1 MGNLSGDL
9 TEPITCGGSV
19 ASVVGEIGCRCLCLA
34 PESRVVPCDRLLAMP
49 SALTKADA
57 KKFEAQLTAINHRLK
72 VAQLGLKVEQRGGR
86 LVLRGTLPPKPGST
100 KTKAYQQRIS
110 LQLPPNLAGLK
121 QAEREAKVVAAQLIT
136 ETFDW
141 DKYQIWRGRERLD
154 QETLSQQIKGYERH
168 FFQQP
173 ERQAALSSTQ
183 TTWES
188 AYQPYLR
195 KLEAMAQGSRKLALS
210 EAICLTVES
219 FPPNA
224 RARQICCTA
233 LAAFAEYL
241 ELKLPEDFKERGGN
255 YSAAQVKRRDLPTDE
270 EILAAYELI
279 PHEGWKFVFGVM
291 ATYGLRNHEV
301 FFCDYGLL
309 KVGNASDS
317 ITVLDTTKTGEHEVW
332 PFFPDWIDR
341 FDLRHVQLP
350 KVNRDLD
357 KTTLQRIGQQ
367 VTRQFKR
374 YSIPFSPYDLRHAWA
389 VRTIHFGLPD
399 TVAAK
404 MMGHSVAI
412 HTRTYHKW
420 ITRRDQQV
428 AVDAALKRNGNG

>member
-1 MGNLSGDL
+1 MS
-9 TEPITCGGSV
+9 P
-19 ASVVGEIGCRCLCLA
+19 
-34 PESRVVPCDRLLAMP
+34 AM
-49 SALTKADA
+49 TKADA
-57 KKFEAQLTAINHRLK
+57 AKFEAQLVAINHRLK
-72 VAQLGLKVEQRGGR
+72 VAQLGLQLEKRGGR
-86 LVLRGTLPPKPGST
+86 LALRGTLPPKPGST
-100 KTKAYQQRIS
+100 KTKPYQQRIS
-110 LQLPPNLAGLK
+110 LQLPPNLGGLK

-141 DKYQIWRGRERLD
+141 EKYQVWRGRERLD
-154 QETLSQQIKGYERH
+154 GESLSQQIKGYERH

-173 ERQAALSSTQ
+173 ERQESLASTQ

-195 KLEAMAQGSRKLALS
+195 KLESLAQGSSKLTLS
-210 EAICLTVES
+210 DAIGLTVES
-219 FPPNA
+219 FPLNA

-255 YSAAQVKRRDLPTDE
+255 YSTAKVKRRDLPTDE
-270 EILAAYELI
+270 EILAAYDLI
-279 PHEGWKFVFGVM
+279 PNEGWKFVYGVM

-301 FFCDYGLL
+301 FFCDYDLL
-309 KVGNASDS
+309 KTGGASDS
-317 ITVLDTTKTGEHEVW
+317 ISVLDTTKTGEHEVW
-332 PFFPDWIDR
+332 PFYPEWIEK
-341 FDLRHVQLP
+341 FDLRQVRMP
-350 KVNRDLD
+350 KVNTDLD

-374 YSIPFSPYDLRHAWA
+374 YEIPFSPYDLRHAWA
-389 VRTIHFGLPD
+389 VRTIHVGLPD
-399 TVAAK
+399 TVSAK

-420 ITRRDQQV
+420 ITRRDQQS
-428 AVDAALKRNGNG
+428 AVDAALRRSGMGQ